1 MKITKELEAEIRTM
15 MDDYWGSYFRG
26 DLEHW
31 QSYLVDDYRNI
42 GGTEEE
48 IWNSKQEIVEYTH
61 RVIDQMAGLTELRN
75 MQRQIIPYDGYLMV
89 HEFMDIFIRIEEKWT
104 FYGKFR
110 LSSLIQKI
118 ADTWKVLHQH
128 GSYPD
133 SHTEQGEAF
142 AFDTLRKENTQLRE
156 AVKRRTVEL
165 ENKNHELKIEAAVE
179 RVRAR
184 AMAMHNS
191 NELNEVVSVL
201 FEKLK
206 ELQIPFTAVGIATR
220 IEGSKD
226 LNAFVCGDNADGL
239 VITNYR
245 LPYFDNPIPKD
256 LHRALEKQLDFFVG
270 HYSKEEKDAFYEYV
284 IEHTAEFR
292 HLPEDI
298 KRMIF
303 DSTTYTISMV
313 AVKNAVF
320 NINDFEGKVLAEHEV
335 DIIKHFARVF
345 DQAYTRFLDLQK
357 AEAQAREAQIEAALE
372 RIRSKAIA
380 MQNTDDIADT
390 VITFFEELLGL
401 GLDKTMRAGIGIL
414 SQEER
419 MKFWTASVP
428 DDSEVI
434 LHSGF
439 LEMYRHPLLEGAKQA
454 WADGDPYFNYILEGE
469 DVNNYFQ
476 TLNEAPDFPAEFD
489 LQNLPDTVH
498 LRSYV
503 FKDGL
508 LYTFTETEL
517 PDDIR
522 KTLER
527 FAAVLGQTYTR
538 YLDLQKAEE
547 QAREAQI
554 ETALEK
560 VRSRT
565 MAMQHSDELIETSE
579 LMFEQIKN
587 LDIELWSCGFSLWY
601 DDDSYFMGYN
611 TGPDGK
617 MGDPLKIPL
626 TEDVFFTTIRDAK
639 RRGDDFLLFE
649 SEGESLA
656 QTYRYMDTLP
666 VVGEFMRGIVAAG
679 AELPKYQVTHCGFFS
694 HGHLMF
700 IALEHN
706 PEAIDIFKRFTK
718 VFEQTYTRFLD
729 LQKAEEQAREAKIE
743 TALEKIRSR
752 TMAMQ
757 KGEELQE
764 VAVLLY
770 KELIALGVTN
780 FVTCGYVEVNEDIRR
795 QHTWV
800 TAPGGDT
807 MGLFHLP
814 LTGDDTFDA
823 RYAAWKK
830 QQPVFHQSVAG
841 QVRSDHLEYA
851 ITTFNSK
858 EAEEM
863 VRSQFPDPT
872 VFYCFNF
879 SHGYLHIVGG
889 SLLEKEEENLLA
901 RFTKVFEQT
910 YTRFLDLQKAEEQA
924 REARIEMSLEKIR
937 SRTMGMQ
944 GSEELPEVAN
954 MLFLEV
960 QELGIPAWSCGYCIL
975 TEDRRA
981 STCIMSSEGT
991 VQKPFLLP
999 HTGEASFQE
1008 WDDFVHS
1015 DEIFFTQELG
1025 GEAIDSHYNFMKSLP
1040 QLKPVF
1046 QDLVD
1051 AGLSLPTYQINHL
1064 CKFSHGFLL
1073 FITYETVPEAHD
1085 IFKRFTRVFDQTYT
1099 RFLDLKKAEKQAR
1112 EAQIENALEKVRSR
1126 SLAMQHPDELTEVAQ
1141 LLREEM
1147 GALGVEELETS
1158 SIYIH
1163 DESSGL
1169 TECWFTIKNTEDP
1182 GKAVTDQMSIDLQN
1196 TWVGRQMHDFYRSP
1210 AKQISIVMQ
1219 GENRV
1224 EWIRYCEEKSDL
1236 FGTSEFYGETIPER
1250 TYHLYKFSNGFLG
1263 AASPGNI
1270 SDESWDLLK
1279 RATLVFSF
1287 AYTRFSDLQKAE
1299 ESARRARQQASLDRV
1314 RADISGMRSADDLNQ
1329 ITPLIWNELNTLGV
1343 PFIRCGVFIIQEDDQ
1358 QVEVYLSKPDGTSLA
1373 VMHLP
1378 FGSSELVSQT
1388 VDAWQQGSVY
1398 TQHWT
1403 REEFLEW
1410 GRSMMEQG
1418 QVSDLESYQGA
1429 EEAPESLHL
1438 QFLPFNQGMLYVGS
1452 TNPLDEEEISL
1463 SVSLAKAF
1471 SIAYARYEDFVKLEK
1486 AKAGI
1491 EDALAELKATQ
1502 SQLVQQEKLA
1512 SLGQLTAGI
1521 AHEIKNPLNF
1531 VNNFSEVS
1539 VELVDE
1545 AKEELSAFSDQ
1556 LSAGDA
1562 DKVKEALEILDDI
1575 GANLKKI
1582 HEHGSRADG
1591 IVKSMLMHSRG
1602 GDGKMEPTDIN
1613 ELVKEYVNLSYHG
1626 MRAGKDPIEVDIDL
1640 HLDESVGEVPLIAED
1655 FSRVI
1660 LNLCTNAFDACA
1672 QRGSSESLPQSP
1684 GGSFESP
1691 AAERQSS
1698 KSASLQTPPH
1708 HPHRQNQRHH
1718 HHRDRRQR
1726 PGHPRRYQRQN
1737 HAALLHH

>member
-1 MKITKELEAEIRTM
+1 MHLTKKKVEEARNVYELYWVSYQKGDVDTFASTLHDNYEMIGTSESEVAHNKAEGIEFFKGQIDEIVGKAEMRNRQINAM
-15 MDDYWGSYFRG
+15 PVG
-26 DLEHW
+26 DLVLINE
-31 QSYLVDDYRNI
+31 
-42 GGTEEE
+42 
-48 IWNSKQEIVEYTH
+48 
-61 RVIDQMAGLTELRN
+61 MC
-75 MQRQIIPYDGYLMV
+75 
-89 HEFMDIFIRIEEKWT
+89 DIFVLAGTGWAFYSKIRIST
-104 FYGKFR
+104 FLQETPSG
-110 LSSLIQKI
+110 
-118 ADTWKVLHQH
+118 WKVVQQH
-128 GSYPD
+128 GSLPD
-133 SHTEQGEAF
+133 MRVQEGE
-142 AFDTLRKENTQLRE
+142 TLAIDKISRENVELRD

-165 ENKNHELKIEAAVE
+165 EVKNRELEIEAALE

-184 AMAMHNS
+184 AMAMHKS
-191 NELNEVVSVL
+191 DELNEVVSVL

-206 ELQIPFTAVGIATR
+206 ELQIPFTAVGIATG

-226 LNAFVCGDNADGL
+226 LNAFVCGQNEAGL

-292 HLPEDI
+292 HLPEDV

-303 DSTTYTISMV
+303 ESPAYTISMV

-320 NINDFEGKVLAEHEV
+320 NINDFEGKILAEHEV
-335 DIIKHFARVF
+335 DIIKRFARVF

-639 RRGDDFLLFE
+639 RRGDDFLVFE

-718 VFEQTYTRFLD
+718 VFEQTYTRFLDLQKAEAQARKAQIEASLERVRAKAMSMQNSDELDEVLSVLCEQFDVLGILPMSTHMTVLNFDNNTFTFRETGKYGDRSFGEQTVDLDAMDTWKETVDKWKADKATAVNKLHFPKETLPEVWEVFHESFASMPEESRITPDDYPDGIYHTAGKHPFGYIGMNQIRPATGEEEEIVIKFANEFGRAYQRFLD

-889 SLLEKEEENLLA
+889 SLLEKEEENLMA

-1025 GEAIDSHYNFMKSLP
+1025 GEAIDSHYSYMKSLP
-1040 QLKPVF
+1040 QLTPVF
-1046 QDLVD
+1046 KDLQE
-1051 AGLSLPTYQINHL
+1051 AGLTLPTYQINHL

-1073 FITYETVPEAHD
+1073 FITYEEVPGSHD
-1085 IFKRFTRVFDQTYT
+1085 IFKRFTAVFDQTYT
-1099 RFLDLKKAEKQAR
+1099 RFLDLKNR
-1112 EAQIENALEKVRSR
+1112 NNGPVRR
-1126 SLAMQHPDELTEVAQ
+1126 KLIYPWKGYGRRLRQCRHHP
-1141 LLREEM
+1141 
-1147 GALGVEELETS
+1147 TS
-1158 SIYIH
+1158 S
-1163 DESSGL
+1163 
-1169 TECWFTIKNTEDP
+1169 
-1182 GKAVTDQMSIDLQN
+1182 
-1196 TWVGRQMHDFYRSP
+1196 
-1210 AKQISIVMQ
+1210 
-1219 GENRV
+1219 
-1224 EWIRYCEEKSDL
+1224 
-1236 FGTSEFYGETIPER
+1236 
-1250 TYHLYKFSNGFLG
+1250 
-1263 AASPGNI
+1263 
-1270 SDESWDLLK
+1270 
-1279 RATLVFSF
+1279 TL
-1287 AYTRFSDLQKAE
+1287 
-1299 ESARRARQQASLDRV
+1299 
-1314 RADISGMRSADDLNQ
+1314 
-1329 ITPLIWNELNTLGV
+1329 W
-1343 PFIRCGVFIIQEDDQ
+1343 
-1358 QVEVYLSKPDGTSLA
+1358 
-1373 VMHLP
+1373 
-1378 FGSSELVSQT
+1378 
-1388 VDAWQQGSVY
+1388 
-1398 TQHWT
+1398 
-1403 REEFLEW
+1403 
-1410 GRSMMEQG
+1410 
-1418 QVSDLESYQGA
+1418 
-1429 EEAPESLHL
+1429 
-1438 QFLPFNQGMLYVGS
+1438 
-1452 TNPLDEEEISL
+1452 
-1463 SVSLAKAF
+1463 
-1471 SIAYARYEDFVKLEK
+1471 
-1486 AKAGI
+1486 
-1491 EDALAELKATQ
+1491 
-1502 SQLVQQEKLA
+1502 
-1512 SLGQLTAGI
+1512 
-1521 AHEIKNPLNF
+1521 
-1531 VNNFSEVS
+1531 
-1539 VELVDE
+1539 
-1545 AKEELSAFSDQ
+1545 
-1556 LSAGDA
+1556 
-1562 DKVKEALEILDDI
+1562 
-1575 GANLKKI
+1575 
-1582 HEHGSRADG
+1582 
-1591 IVKSMLMHSRG
+1591 
-1602 GDGKMEPTDIN
+1602 
-1613 ELVKEYVNLSYHG
+1613 
-1626 MRAGKDPIEVDIDL
+1626 
-1640 HLDESVGEVPLIAED
+1640 
-1655 FSRVI
+1655 
-1660 LNLCTNAFDACA
+1660 
-1672 QRGSSESLPQSP
+1672 
-1684 GGSFESP
+1684 
-1691 AAERQSS
+1691 
-1698 KSASLQTPPH
+1698 
-1708 HPHRQNQRHH
+1708 
-1718 HHRDRRQR
+1718 
-1726 PGHPRRYQRQN
+1726 
-1737 HAALLHH
+1737 